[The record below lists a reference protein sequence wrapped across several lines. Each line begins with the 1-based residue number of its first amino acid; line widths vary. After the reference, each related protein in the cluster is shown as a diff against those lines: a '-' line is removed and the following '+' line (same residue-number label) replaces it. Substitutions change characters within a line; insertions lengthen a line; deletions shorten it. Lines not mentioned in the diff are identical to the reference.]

1 MHKHSILPTYMYIH
15 TQIRIHISSHMLLH
29 ISLLLLHTYMHTH
42 TFSICIYTHM
52 YIYIHAL
59 NISTSMYTNTYIHFF
74 HKHIY
79 IHAPA
84 RLSHSALPRVFTVL
98 CTKGYTERFLSVYS
112 EDGFAFFWE
121 VYGRKYVPDCRHSG
135 SKARLG
141 GLDLLHCTWALVP
154 LCLHWSDWDWL
165 EAFHI
170 QTHEYA
176 CVPVYSTPTTY
187 YILSYTSEPV
197 CNFE

>member
-1 MHKHSILPTYMYIH
+1 MHTHCILPTYMYIYTH
-15 TQIRIHISSHMLLH
+15 IRIHISSHMLLH

-52 YIYIHAL
+52 YIYSCSQHFDKHVYKYIHTL
-59 NISTSMYTNTYIHFF
+59 LSQTYIHTCPC
-74 HKHIY
+74 K
-79 IHAPA
+79 
-84 RLSHSALPRVFTVL
+84 TVSFSTPKSL
-98 CTKGYTERFLSVYS
+98 YRSLYKGLHREVSLGILWRWLRIL
-112 EDGFAFFWE
+112 FWE

-154 LCLHWSDWDWL
+154 LCFHWSDWDWL

-176 CVPVYSTPTTY
+176 CVHIYSTPSTY